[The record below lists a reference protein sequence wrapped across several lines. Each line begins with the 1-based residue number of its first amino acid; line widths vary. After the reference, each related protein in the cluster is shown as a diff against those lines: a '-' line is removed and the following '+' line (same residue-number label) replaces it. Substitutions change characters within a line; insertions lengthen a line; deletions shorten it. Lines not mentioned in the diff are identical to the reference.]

1 MWREFTNTP
10 ADWDYPVTVVYTS
23 GSTVYRHDKIY
34 SDLSEIV
41 QELEVIADDWSDSA
55 YE

>member
-10 ADWDYPVTVVYTS
+10 ADWDYPVMVVYTS